1 MSGETVP
8 ATAFDAVTE
17 FVERQR
23 RGMLDADDR
32 TIGRSH
38 PLSLLVETTLESL
51 SRAALDAP
59 ILGFS
64 HGSEDQLALVR
75 QNLEDND
82 EQPALQRLLYSFEG
96 LAKAIR
102 ETGYSGSDRVVDANF
117 FQQLIP
123 DWLECFE
130 EWAKASNQDPLA
142 ASIDTARQ
150 AYLTIA
156 AHIVVG

>member
-1 MSGETVP
+1 MSAEAVP

-23 RGMLDADDR
+23 SGKLDADDR

-38 PLSLLVETTLESL
+38 PLSLLVEATLESL
-51 SRAALDAP
+51 SRGVLGAP
-59 ILGFS
+59 IVGFS
-64 HGSEDQLALVR
+64 RPSENQLALER
-75 QNLEDND
+75 QNLEDRD
-82 EQPALQRLLYSFEG
+82 EQPELQRLLYSFEG
-96 LAKAIR
+96 LAKVIR
-102 ETGYSGSDRVVDANF
+102 ETGYSGSDPVVDTNF

-123 DWLECFE
+123 EWLEYFE
-130 EWAKASNQDPLA
+130 DWAKASNQGPLA

-156 AHIVVG
+156 ASIVG

>member
-1 MSGETVP
+1 MSGEAIA
-8 ATAFDAVTE
+8 ATAFAAVTE

-23 RGMLDADDR
+23 AGTLDADDR

-38 PLSLLVETTLESL
+38 PLSLLVEATLESM
-51 SRAALDAP
+51 SRAVLGGP

-64 HGSEDQLALVR
+64 RRSENQLALLR
-75 QNLEDND
+75 QGLEDKD
-82 EQPALQRLLYSFEG
+82 EQPELQRLLYSFEG
-96 LAKAIR
+96 LAKVIR
-102 ETGYSGSDRVVDANF
+102 ETGYSGADPVVDANF
-117 FQQLIP
+117 FQQVIP

-142 ASIDTARQ
+142 ASIDTARL

-156 AHIVVG
+156 ADIVVD